1 MLTTNDRFIQAI
13 DPNAGVTRACAPA
26 APKVEM
32 VTAPAYL
39 SLATIAPTPTRVWSD
54 LGRKAMT
61 NVDFHDR
68 WPLLST
74 S

>member
-1 MLTTNDRFIQAI
+1 MLTTNDRFIQAT
-13 DPNAGVTRACAPA
+13 DPNAAGVARACAPT
-26 APKVEM
+26 

-39 SLATIAPTPTRVWSD
+39 ALATIPSTVANVWSEF
-54 LGRKAMT
+54 GRKVMT
-61 NVDFHDR
+61 KVDFHDR

>member
-1 MLTTNDRFIQAI
+1 MLTTNARFIQAT
-13 DPNAGVTRACAPA
+13 DPNATGVARACAPTG
-26 APKVEM
+26 M

-39 SLATIAPTPTRVWSD
+39 GLATIPSTSTNAWSEF
-54 LGRKAMT
+54 GRKVMT
-61 NVDFHDR
+61 KVDFHDR